1 MTVVK
6 ICGVTTY
13 EDAHQAASAGAD
25 MLGLNFYPPS
35 PRYLTPQ
42 VARDMAQRL
51 RAALGPRCPVLVGVF
66 VDETAER
73 VSAVVQQVGLDFV
86 QLSGD
91 ESPEMLQILG
101 GLAFKAVQPADLA
114 QALLMAQAYAP
125 LSPQDE
131 RAPSL
136 LLDAYH
142 PALRGGTGMQAS
154 TEIALALVQA
164 VPRLLLAGGLKPDN
178 VAERVRTVQPW
189 GVDVASGVEG
199 QTAGRKDW
207 QKVRDFVVYA
217 KV

>member
-6 ICGVTTY
+6 VCGVTTY

-35 PRYLTPQ
+35 PRYLLPE
-42 VARDMAQRL
+42 AAQAIVERL
-51 RAALGPRCPVLVGVF
+51 RAALGSRCPVLVGVF
-66 VDETAER
+66 VNEPSEAVR
-73 VSAVVQQVGLDFV
+73 AVVQRVGLDFA

-91 ESPEMLQILG
+91 ESPEALRDLS

-114 QALLMAQAYAP
+114 QALSMSQAYGS
-125 LSPQDE
+125 LGPQDE

-136 LLDAYH
+136 LLDAHH
-142 PALRGGTGMQAS
+142 PGLRGGTGAQVSA
-154 TEIALALVQA
+154 EIALALRQA
-164 VPRLLLAGGLKPDN
+164 VSRLMLAGGLKPDN
-178 VAERVRTVQPW
+178 VAERVRAVQPW

-199 QTAGRKDW
+199 ETPGRKDS
-207 QKVRDFVVYA
+207 QKVRDFVVHA

>member
-1 MTVVK
+1 MTIVK

-73 VSAVVQQVGLDFV
+73 VRAVVQQVGLDFV

-91 ESPEMLQILG
+91 ESSEMLQILG

-114 QALLMAQAYAP
+114 QALFMAQAYAP
-125 LSPQDE
+125 LGPQDE